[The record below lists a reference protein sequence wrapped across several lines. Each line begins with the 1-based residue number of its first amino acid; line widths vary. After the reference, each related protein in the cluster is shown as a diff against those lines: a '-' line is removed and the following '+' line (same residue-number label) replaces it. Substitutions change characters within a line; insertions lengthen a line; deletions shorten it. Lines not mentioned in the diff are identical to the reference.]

1 MPLRP
6 LHPRRSP
13 TRCSSSLSRLRER
26 VRERAL
32 LLLRALVPLL
42 ALLTLPRLP
51 VAAGV
56 VRGSCRCWFSGW
68 LRQWFR
74 PAGRVT
80 FVSRDKSNQKRLP
93 RHPALRFA
101 PGSFAPSPFQ
111 GRAAKGHPWPI
122 ASLAASM
129 PLNPFHDDS
138 AHPPEGAFGA
148 A

>member
-6 LHPRRSP
+6 PHPRPSP
-13 TRCSSSLSRLRER
+13 ARCSSSLSRLRER

-32 LLLRALVPLL
+32 LLLRAFVPLL
-42 ALLTLPRLP
+42 TPPRLP

-56 VRGSCRCWFSGW
+56 GRGSCRCWFSGW

-101 PGSFAPSPFQ
+101 PGSCAPPPLRGSAYK
-111 GRAAKGHPWPI
+111 GRPWPFKPF
-122 ASLAASM
+122 AASM
-129 PLNPFHDDS
+129 RLTPLRNDS